1 MIGRLLRAL
10 PRVLLAGASV
20 CLLFITAPAYA
31 LGMDDVPRITPEE
44 LKTRIDKGEKIVIL
58 DARSVISYAR
68 SKVRIKG
75 DVRMAPHEISERA
88 KELPLGREIVAYC
101 T

>member
-1 MIGRLLRAL
+1 MPRLM
-10 PRVLLAGASV
+10 LAGAGF
-20 CLLFITAPAYA
+20 CLLLLSSFAYA
-31 LGMDDVPRITPEE
+31 LGPDDVPRITPEE
-44 LKTRIDKGEKIVIL
+44 LKARLDKDEKIVVL

-68 SKVRIKG
+68 SPVRIKG

-88 KELPLGREIVAYC
+88 KELPSEREIVAYC